1 MTNSTAHSRGETPDA
16 LGRSRDET
24 ALRLSEEKFA
34 KVFRSSPDWIA
45 ITTLSDGRFIEVNDA
60 FLVITGYTRD
70 EVIGRP
76 SSEIGLWVNPQERR
90 MMVEALRERGIIRD
104 HEAMFRMKSGEV
116 RTMLR
121 SAEIIDLE
129 GVECMVSVTRD
140 ITDRKRAEE
149 EIRNL
154 NEKLAQRVN
163 ELTEA
168 NKELDAFSASVSH
181 DLRSPLMVVGGFTK
195 LLLREH
201 VDGLDAKGID
211 MLRTIQRSVGKMEA
225 LINDLLA
232 FSRSGRKQLNLANVD
247 MADLARA
254 TFEDLKE
261 TFSDRTV
268 KFDLGAV
275 PPAHADR
282 SLVRQVFANLI
293 ANAVKFTKHREVATI
308 EVKGWAEGERAMY
321 SVKDNGVGFD
331 MQSAGRLFNV
341 FERLHRGEEFE
352 GTGLGLSIV
361 QRIVARHGGRT
372 WAEGRVGEGATFYFS
387 LPRGA

>member
-1 MTNSTAHSRGETPDA
+1 LTNSTAHSRGETPDA

-232 FSRSGRKQLNLANVD
+232 F
-247 MADLARA
+247 
-254 TFEDLKE
+254 
-261 TFSDRTV
+261 
-268 KFDLGAV
+268 
-275 PPAHADR
+275 
-282 SLVRQVFANLI
+282 
-293 ANAVKFTKHREVATI
+293 
-308 EVKGWAEGERAMY
+308 
-321 SVKDNGVGFD
+321 
-331 MQSAGRLFNV
+331 
-341 FERLHRGEEFE
+341 
-352 GTGLGLSIV
+352 
-361 QRIVARHGGRT
+361 
-372 WAEGRVGEGATFYFS
+372 
-387 LPRGA
+387 

>member
-1 MTNSTAHSRGETPDA
+1 LTESGAHSR
-16 LGRSRDET
+16 RET

-45 ITTLSDGRFIEVNDA
+45 FTTLSEGRFIEVNDA

-90 MMVEALRERGIIRD
+90 RMVEALREKGTIRD

-121 SAEIIDLE
+121 SAEVIDLE
-129 GVECMVSVTRD
+129 GVECMISVTRD

-154 NEKLAQRVN
+154 NEELAQRVN

-201 VDGLDAKGID
+201 VDGLDARGID
-211 MLRTIQRSVGKMEA
+211 MLHTIQRSVGKMEA

-232 FSRSGRKQLNLANVD
+232 F
-247 MADLARA
+247 
-254 TFEDLKE
+254 
-261 TFSDRTV
+261 
-268 KFDLGAV
+268 
-275 PPAHADR
+275 
-282 SLVRQVFANLI
+282 
-293 ANAVKFTKHREVATI
+293 
-308 EVKGWAEGERAMY
+308 
-321 SVKDNGVGFD
+321 
-331 MQSAGRLFNV
+331 
-341 FERLHRGEEFE
+341 
-352 GTGLGLSIV
+352 
-361 QRIVARHGGRT
+361 
-372 WAEGRVGEGATFYFS
+372 
-387 LPRGA
+387 